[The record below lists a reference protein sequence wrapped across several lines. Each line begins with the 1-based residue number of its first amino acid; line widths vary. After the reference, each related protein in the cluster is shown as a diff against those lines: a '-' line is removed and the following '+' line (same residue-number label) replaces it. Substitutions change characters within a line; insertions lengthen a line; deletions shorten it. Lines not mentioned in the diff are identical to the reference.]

1 VSFAGFAQGA
11 FGDCTWPLVGLVGLH
26 GVALLSQGV
35 LVPPFAGFSFCGV
48 AGVVVAP
55 AAPVALLCPAAPDIS
70 VELPVTPVEL
80 LGVALSWVLDGVAGL
95 AGVLVVV
102 CEFVVVVVLLCGFWL
117 AVSVLVLCA
126 SAIVPASI
134 KLAARIDAFFM

>member
-1 VSFAGFAQGA
+1 M
-11 FGDCTWPLVGLVGLH
+11 VGLH
-26 GVALLSQGV
+26 GVALLSHGL
-35 LVPPFAGFSFCGV
+35 LVPPFAGLSLSGV

-55 AAPVALLCPAAPDIS
+55 AAPVVLLWPAAPDIS
-70 VELPVTPVEL
+70 VEVPVTPVEL
-80 LGVALSWVLDGVAGL
+80 LGVALSCVLDGVAGL

-102 CEFVVVVVLLCGFWL
+102 WDDWLVVVVLLCGFWL

-134 KLAARIDAFFM
+134 KLAARIDAFFMV